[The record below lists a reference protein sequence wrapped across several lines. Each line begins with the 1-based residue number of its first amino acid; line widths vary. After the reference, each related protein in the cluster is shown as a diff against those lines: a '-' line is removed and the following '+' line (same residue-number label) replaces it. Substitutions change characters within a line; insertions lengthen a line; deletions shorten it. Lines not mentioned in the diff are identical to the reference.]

1 MKLKDKIYA
10 AITVAAI
17 IISVI
22 LITRFAYSCGVN
34 DGEYTGYHTGYDKG
48 YSVGYDDGH
57 WDGRLKGKKEEAETN
72 DRILKYCGDT
82 WHGYEQKI
90 DGITYKVTVEK
101 VDK

>member
-10 AITVAAI
+10 MIAVMAIAI
-17 IISVI
+17 SMI

-57 WDGRLKGKKEEAETN
+57 WDGMRKGKKDEVERTN
-72 DRILKYCGDT
+72 RILKYSGDT
-82 WHGYEQKI
+82 WHGFEQKI